1 MNIRTAASPAS
12 YEAASPSGRPAAG
25 MDSVVL
31 IARSVMRKTLSTSQ
45 GGNGRTADV
54 MAARSAMAGQGRP
67 AQGARTPVPFWN
79 GRITGALPDGS

>member
-12 YEAASPSGRPAAG
+12 YEAASPSVRPAPG